1 MLNNTEK
8 GFIDAHPR
16 LASELN
22 KRAYGTYAERALVSL
37 SGLDMTACS
46 GPPLKVLLGNKSVS
60 G

>member
-1 MLNNTEK
+1 MLNNTEE

-22 KRAYGTYAERALVSL
+22 KRAYDTQRALVSL
-37 SGLDMTACS
+37 SGLDMAACS